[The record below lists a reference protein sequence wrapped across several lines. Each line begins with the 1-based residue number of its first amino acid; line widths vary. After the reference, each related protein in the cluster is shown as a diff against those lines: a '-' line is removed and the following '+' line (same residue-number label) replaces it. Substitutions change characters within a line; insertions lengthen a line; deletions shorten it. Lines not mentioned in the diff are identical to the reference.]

1 MRDPADLQE
10 RVARPEEEW
19 GYVGRYEECVPGHT
33 PGTAEGE
40 DEEQRHAAHPYPDPD
55 KTPGRAEG

>member
-1 MRDPADLQE
+1 MRDPEELRQP
-10 RVARPEEEW
+10 VARPEEEW
-19 GYVGRYEECVPGHT
+19 GYVGRYEEEVPGHT

-40 DEEQRHAAHPYPDPD
+40 DEEARHGAHPYPDPD